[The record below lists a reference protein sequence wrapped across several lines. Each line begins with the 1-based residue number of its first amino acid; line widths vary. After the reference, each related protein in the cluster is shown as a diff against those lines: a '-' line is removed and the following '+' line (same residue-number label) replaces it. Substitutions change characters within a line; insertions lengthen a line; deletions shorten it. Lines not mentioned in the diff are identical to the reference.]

1 MNTPY
6 YGYGGMTKNPNEGSA
21 NQTAGIASR
30 WINPEFGQAIGKYS
44 NAPVKDSEKI
54 LSSNPQS
61 PADTSE
67 VGALQRTDSMV
78 RIVESPNNLA
88 KAPRLPNQRLSR
100 DMISKN
106 LMMINSQNEFMLAQR
121 RGDDKEMRRLLNKG
135 SSIQSM

>member
-6 YGYGGMTKNPNEGSA
+6 YGYGGMTKDPNQGSA
-21 NQTAGIASR
+21 NQTSGIGSR

-44 NAPVKDSEKI
+44 NAPVKDSETI
-54 LSSNPQS
+54 LSSNPES
-61 PADTSE
+61 PANTSE
-67 VGALQRTDSMV
+67 IGALQRVDTMV

-88 KAPRLPNQRLSR
+88 KAGRLPNQKLSR
-100 DMISKN
+100 DMLNKN
-106 LMMINSQNEFMLAQR
+106 LMILNAQREYILAQK